1 LLIARFGRISFDSV
15 QVKSGVNRHPRIMTG
30 IELFG
35 FAAVTV
41 MVASY
46 ALEAR
51 AAGFVLLFALACLA
65 AATYAALI
73 RSWPF
78 ALVEII
84 WSAVAL
90 YRWRRRRS
98 QPMAHTER

>member
-1 LLIARFGRISFDSV
+1 
-15 QVKSGVNRHPRIMTG
+15 MTG

-41 MVASY
+41 MVSAY
-46 ALEAR
+46 ALEHR
-51 AAGFVLLFALACLA
+51 APGFVLLFALSCLG

-78 ALVEII
+78 AAVETI

-90 YRWRRRRS
+90 YRWRQRRS
-98 QPMAHTER
+98 GKHGA